1 MTSQFL
7 RRKDAGAYLKAKYG
21 FGSEKTLAKLACIG
35 GGRRGPKKDGR
46 AAVLDCGP
54 GGGVMMGAPERRN
67 PPLCDRGGLGN
78 VHCLAAADN
87 REYSALSESS
97 EVIAATFVTRRY
109 RLAPP
114 LARLVCDL
122 ADIGRRIA

>member
-1 MTSQFL
+1 
-7 RRKDAGAYLKAKYG
+7 
-21 FGSEKTLAKLACIG
+21 
-35 GGRRGPKKDGR
+35 
-46 AAVLDCGP
+46 
-54 GGGVMMGAPERRN
+54 MMRAPERRN